1 MTAPLIWALV
11 GDRTGDNNQVLALA
25 ETTGTPFAV
34 VHLRYNLLRA
44 VTTRLGPTIVTL
56 DAASRARL
64 VPPWP
69 DLVIGIGRRSVPV
82 SRWIR
87 RKSGGRTKIVFLGNP
102 RVDPSIFD
110 LVITTRQ
117 YPVPPGDNVVLLPAA
132 LSRFQAPPEPEEAEA
147 EWLAPL
153 ERPLRVVA
161 IGGAT
166 KYWQLSND
174 VITSALDILRAKPGG
189 SLIVVTSRRTNP
201 EIVAAARKQIAQAPN
216 ERLVE
221 GRFPRFAMLLGQ
233 ADEIHVTADSIS
245 MLSEAILARKP
256 VGIIPIEQN
265 SKGRRKLGP
274 EPLSSGPDAGRRDL
288 RRFWH
293 YLRDHGAVGTV
304 QQPLTASIPDPNEI
318 AGEALRALL
327 HGDQE
332 GPASP

>member
-1 MTAPLIWALV
+1 MTAPLIWVLV
-11 GDRTGDNNQVLALA
+11 GSRTGDNNQVLALA
-25 ETTGTPFAV
+25 ETVGLPFITI
-34 VHLRYNLLRA
+34 HLEYNLLRA
-44 VTTRLGPTIVTL
+44 VTRWLGPTRATL
-56 DAASRARL
+56 DRESKARL
-64 VPPWP
+64 TPPWP

-87 RKSGGRTKIVFLGNP
+87 RQNGGNTKIVLLGTP
-102 RVDPSIFD
+102 RIDPSIFD

-132 LSRFQAPPEPEEAEA
+132 LSRFQEPPEPNAEEA
-147 EWLAPL
+147 EWLAELP
-153 ERPLRVVA
+153 RPLRVVA

-166 KYWQLSND
+166 KYWQLSKD
-174 VITSALDILRAKPGG
+174 LIASALTVLRGKPGG

-201 EIVAAARKQIAQAPN
+201 EIIEAIRSEVQSAPN

-245 MLSEAILARKP
+245 MLSEAILARKK
-256 VGIIPIEQN
+256 VGLIPIDQN

-274 EPLSSGPDAGRRDL
+274 EPLISGRNARRRDL

-293 YLRDHGAVGTV
+293 YLRDQKVIGTV
-304 QQPLTASIPDPNEI
+304 DTPLAATIANPNDIAATA
-318 AGEALRALL
+318 LKALL
-327 HGDQE
+327 PTDAGNSQ
-332 GPASP
+332 PR